1 MLALIPAVFIPHNK
15 KVETILKTALAEG
28 RITPELTA
36 ALADQKNN
44 LAHHAEEAIILAI
57 AALMVLKPF

>member
-1 MLALIPAVFIPHNK
+1 VFIPHNK
-15 KVETILKTALAEG
+15 KVDALIQTALAEG

-36 ALADQKNN
+36 ALNDKKNAI
-44 LAHHAEEAIILAI
+44 AHHAEEVIVLVI